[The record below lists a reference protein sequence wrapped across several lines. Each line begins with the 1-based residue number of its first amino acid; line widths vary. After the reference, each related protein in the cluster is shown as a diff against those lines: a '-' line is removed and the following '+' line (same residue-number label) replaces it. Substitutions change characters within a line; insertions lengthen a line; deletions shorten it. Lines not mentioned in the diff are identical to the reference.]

1 MLTVRRGESCASVVT
16 ELCSTYT
23 CISEHLCLYS
33 ISITFHNFTYDFSCF
48 VLLTHQLIFICE
60 VSHILNIH
68 FLLNTKYFLLIL
80 MSNIQGYFKCYV
92 FTTVKKKSLVAQI
105 CQVTFIYIALLTIQI
120 VTKQLHNIKI
130 GK

>member
-33 ISITFHNFTYDFSCF
+33 ISITFHNFTYDLSCF
-48 VLLTHQLIFICE
+48 FGFNLKVTYQLIFICE

-68 FLLNTKYFLLIL
+68 FLLNTK
-80 MSNIQGYFKCYV
+80 KCFIDLDEQHPGIFQMLCFHYS
-92 FTTVKKKSLVAQI
+92 KKK
-105 CQVTFIYIALLTIQI
+105 VTSRTKSPLFI
-120 VTKQLHNIKI
+120 
-130 GK
+130 